1 MYTRVGKDEAH
12 FCLHTFIADL
22 GGVVHTS
29 IHPKI
34 KNFCEGV
41 FKSQSGSA
49 VVVQLTLFIKV
60 DNPVVFRPT
69 VELQRYKVRIFK

>member
-1 MYTRVGKDEAH
+1 MRRISVYTLLE
-12 FCLHTFIADL
+12 TFIADL

-41 FKSQSGSA
+41 FKRLASQSGSS
-49 VVVQLTLFIKV
+49 VVVQLTLYKSGQSGCFQTNCCKDIK
-60 DNPVVFRPT
+60 
-69 VELQRYKVRIFK
+69 